1 MAGSCSI
8 KNLLRFGCKL
18 FLEQHLHNNQDGG
31 DCKKNNAIRRY
42 FTNSYEFY
50 RRLTNDEKGDE
61 NDAEPETDRAHSAIS
76 QPFSGLIVHI
86 TAGPRDS
93 KPIFNA
99 TLMLPLQ
106 GGSFTNAW

>member
-50 RRLTNDEKGDE
+50 RRLLYNVRKEITMGKQFTRILCVLVAGFVLSSSGCKKSDEAPPLKVG
-61 NDAEPETDRAHSAIS
+61 AI
-76 QPFSGLIVHI
+76 FAV
-86 TAGPRDS
+86 T
-93 KPIFNA
+93 
-99 TLMLPLQ
+99 
-106 GGSFTNAW
+106 GGASFLG